1 MSEIKD
7 STLGREDIFYS
18 LEQFC
23 NSKNLPVAKY
33 RNLLK
38 STSGNVTPSISR
50 SNSSTYTG
58 NTPSPVPLLLSN
70 SNSVTMPSPNISV
83 ASNSSLL
90 SQMADSPTGSI
101 NITTANLGNF
111 RFSLSGN
118 GNNSLQNTSL
128 GKRSNSDEE
137 EGSNKRSKKSVL
149 TIKLKVGITFQ
160 ESKSGGVKKV
170 EYPCYIACAKCT
182 EKKETDKSCDSCGG
196 TGRLLVRQIYE
207 VDVPKGAKRG
217 SKKIFKDKGHFGEDL
232 KHQGDLIIEFEVE
245 DHPFYKRVGDNATCL
260 VNISV
265 VQAVLGTKI
274 YVPKLYSEEKLTITL
289 EPGIQSNELL
299 KISNEGFFKINCKKK
314 RGDLEVSIKI
324 DIPHQLT
331 KEQKELYEKII
342 SDRKNDAIF
351 FFCGHCK

>member
-217 SKKIFKDKGHFGEDL
+217 SKKSSKIKD
-232 KHQGDLIIEFEVE
+232 I
-245 DHPFYKRVGDNATCL
+245 
-260 VNISV
+260 
-265 VQAVLGTKI
+265 
-274 YVPKLYSEEKLTITL
+274 L
-289 EPGIQSNELL
+289 E
-299 KISNEGFFKINCKKK
+299 KISN
-314 RGDLEVSIKI
+314 
-324 DIPHQLT
+324 T
-331 KEQKELYEKII
+331 KET
-342 SDRKNDAIF
+342 
-351 FFCGHCK
+351 